1 MKRSRYSLSIDKF
14 PAPGKTLYFS
24 TRTQAQVA
32 VGAEL
37 RAVIEGLPARADNG
51 SADTPLAKLR
61 DLGIVVDDG
70 TDETADL
77 ETWFARLNAGDD
89 ALKPTIL
96 TTYACNLACV
106 YCVEEGVRDPVFM
119 DADTAR
125 RAAAYVLERARR
137 QGVKRI
143 ALTFYG
149 GEPLLNPE
157 ALRTIASSL
166 KTSCPEAGLA
176 FGFGLITNGT
186 LLSAALV
193 DELTGLGLAGIKV
206 TLDGDRAAH
215 DARRPFGNG
224 RGSYDEILARIE
236 AVADRTGVEIGC
248 NVDDGNESG
257 IMALLD
263 ELVRRGLARRIRKIT
278 FKPVSPSPA
287 DRRGLAP
294 TAELS
299 CGWAEP
305 AAMRRLATLRA
316 AAITR
321 GLPVEEGIGVHVCD
335 ALSGDSAFAIDP
347 TGVLYRCAGFVG
359 HPEFSAG
366 DIGGATRDDGLR
378 SGQWRRCADCPLVPL
393 CGDGCPFGAWVRFGD
408 PGALHC
414 NREALETLVAGTI
427 RVNYGNRAR

>member
-1 MKRSRYSLSIDKF
+1 
-14 PAPGKTLYFS
+14 
-24 TRTQAQVA
+24 
-32 VGAEL
+32 
-37 RAVIEGLPARADNG
+37 
-51 SADTPLAKLR
+51 
-61 DLGIVVDDG
+61 
-70 TDETADL
+70 
-77 ETWFARLNAGDD
+77 
-89 ALKPTIL
+89 
-96 TTYACNLACV
+96 
-106 YCVEEGVRDPVFM
+106 
-119 DADTAR
+119 
-125 RAAAYVLERARR
+125 
-137 QGVKRI
+137 VKRI

-166 KTSCPEAGLA
+166 KTACLEVGLG
-176 FGFGLITNGT
+176 FSFGLITNGT
-186 LLSAALV
+186 LLEPSLV
-193 DELTGLGLAGIKV
+193 DELAGLGLAGAKV

-224 RGSYDEILARIE
+224 RGSFDDILARVE
-236 AVADRTGVEIGC
+236 AVVDRTGVEIGC
-248 NVDDGNESG
+248 NVDDDNEPG

-305 AAMRRLATLRA
+305 AAMRRLAGLRA
-316 AAITR
+316 AAIAR
-321 GLPVEEGIGVHVCD
+321 GLPVEEGIGAHVCD
-335 ALSGDSAFAIDP
+335 ALSGDDAFAIDP

-366 DIGGATRDDGLR
+366 DIGGASRDDGLR

-393 CGDGCPFGAWVRFGD
+393 CGDGCPFGAWVRYGD
-408 PGALHC
+408 ASAFHC
-414 NREALETLVAGTI
+414 NREALEALVTETI